1 MGCVKLWTALDLT
14 NLSPGVCALRI
25 RRSFINAVSYSTKMQ
40 KLLLSKQGHARMKL
54 RKPKGAKRV
63 SRQRIAE
70 WTVQVATV
78 ARMLLR
84 LNSIQVPMA
93 IEVEWSEEDKCVLF
107 LFSSMKLAP
116 CHAHDL

>member
-1 MGCVKLWTALDLT
+1 
-14 NLSPGVCALRI
+14 
-25 RRSFINAVSYSTKMQ
+25 
-40 KLLLSKQGHARMKL
+40 MKL

-107 LFSSMKLAP
+107 LFSSMKSAP